1 MTKATATAVTLF
13 ALSFPGDPANL
24 PILIRS
30 DCKENPRIT
39 PEENLFIQCLLASA
53 DYESFYSVMIK
64 EAKKLIV
71 MKNAGKIY
79 DGPTEI
85 ASPTAEGKEG
95 DLDDFEDL
103 GIDDGESKD
112 ARK

>member
-1 MTKATATAVTLF
+1 
-13 ALSFPGDPANL
+13 
-24 PILIRS
+24 
-30 DCKENPRIT
+30 
-39 PEENLFIQCLLASA
+39 
-53 DYESFYSVMIK
+53 MIK

-85 ASPTAEGKEG
+85 ATPTAGEGKEG

-103 GIDDGESKD
+103 DINDGESKD